1 MDKPLEKLREAQLK
15 EVADASEAKRNAGA
29 PLVPTVQLRRDRQRA
44 SAAGE
49 NGAGGAAAVAA
60 FDPSE
65 LAEEVDLLKA
75 LRKTDY
81 STLKNSKVS
90 ERCSIEWLRCCC
102 CCCFGGVA
110 KLIHTAL
117 KCALGVWQK
126 WNERR
131 DALELI
137 VSIGGPTPKFT
148 PNDGVEDIFDDLRN
162 VLTREKVV
170 NIRISACKA
179 CEALSKGLQK
189 SFSSKASR
197 VVPVILAQFKEK
209 SKPLEEQIMHTVIV
223 FMKTSTSLSAH
234 ISHLEKVLSEK
245 KFPQI
250 REKAL
255 ELARRIVEDDSVSAG
270 GGMPDDGVALFSSAF
285 CAATDETVPTMR
297 ALGVSGMKALL
308 AKFGGEDSPH
318 HKRILKA
325 LSAVEEKHPRVYKA
339 IVGKPANKSPS
350 GGGSKAP
357 GATKPKTGRS
367 SKTSSPVSKARP
379 VRNRTSNGG
388 GGAESTA
395 HSATSRQVA
404 PVELL
409 SPEEAADAMGKLDIA
424 DWAEHAESF
433 SATAWQAKVAAYQAI
448 TEHIEKASGLSREVV
463 HAVFSFVAD
472 KSRGFRDSNFN
483 LAIATL
489 SVVRALARSG
499 DNFSGGHAAFVINAI
514 AAKFGDRKVHE
525 AVVETMECFCDS
537 VEAGVHVVMSTI
549 PGALAKTRSPV
560 TLGACFEYMA
570 TVISNH
576 GAIHVDCKSLVNF
589 LNGSGPAAGLKSTNR
604 NVAPRARGILAAVF
618 HQLGPKFQTFVKSQV
633 SDAAIIKLL
642 EEDFEK
648 IGFDPAKAQTFKKA
662 VVAGNAPAVNNDL
675 EIPRA
680 DLVSL
685 LPDNINKQ
693 LSNTSTKTAWQIRS
707 KALEEVGK
715 AIETANNSIIL
726 NKGSADLLRILND
739 RCLEAN
745 VNVKRVALATTKAFL
760 ASVASAKRAKIGRL
774 IVEGLMQSFADKKD
788 AIRESAV
795 EAMAAFVEDDEN
807 AGEVHVACF
816 LSCFKALTAI
826 LEMAAFRGTALA
838 WLQTC
843 LDSSAIKALNVQLVP
858 LVPSLIG
865 CMCDRTSSVRSAAE
879 QCLGQV
885 YSCAPKKTESA
896 IKRVVQDLKPAEQR
910 AVQAAIS
917 KIKSSASSQGSESK
931 KTGAA
936 HPASVQEASSKR
948 SGHNNKR
955 LAAPAAKPAASG
967 RKVIRGAGATP
978 TTDED
983 VRILVECPL
992 RDRNRREK
1000 KYLKSKWI
1008 WDVAGAPRED
1018 FIAALRVDFEHYFT
1032 VGSGPE
1038 TVRLLFS
1045 SRDTDHCS
1053 GIQKLSIC
1061 VRDFP
1066 RELISVTDLVLKW
1079 ATYRMCLR
1087 DNTKAIQ
1094 ALQTFLQ
1101 QFLQMLINHSYEMAD
1116 FEAHSLLPFL
1126 CEKVGHRSDR
1136 FRTSYRAIMA
1146 QLRQLYPAAK
1156 MAPFFV
1162 EALHSK
1168 NAKTHSECME
1178 ELGIL
1183 VRETENWKIC
1193 GRKGTRLITEH
1204 CGSSDAAT
1212 RNAAIA
1218 IIYQVWKQYNFDW
1231 DDLKKVV
1238 GDLSPK
1244 ILSLM
1249 QEKFRTLKSQDK
1261 GRKDAAGKIIATP
1274 NTIRGGG
1281 AGRKVSAPS
1290 TDKVSG
1296 TEADDFGDVFTLDVV
1311 TLSPARGAAGT
1322 NNESEEVFSASSIA
1336 TPAPASL
1343 SSKSMAFT
1351 SEKSRVLQPS
1361 SMLGVALD
1369 HISQLTPEYGSVQ
1382 AGTRIEGSAPAAHS
1396 RAVTAIKAVID
1407 LAQIATGEPGQ
1418 NADTLDFEKS
1428 SVVEVFQA
1436 EQAQIMDTL
1445 LSCIQGAATSPG
1457 ILDFRIL
1464 SLILSVLMKI
1474 MGIKEFA
1481 TQTRT
1486 SQVQKWMDLMV
1497 QLLTSPKIDARN
1509 KTDDALCRAVNY
1521 LTAKVVDEAPL
1532 GASICAAFALLSN
1545 EDTTATTTRHSILL
1559 KHLEKIFK
1567 REEAKASGAYD
1578 CVDVDTLLMDMTK
1591 VVPEHYTNSIAQDVA
1606 RTICRNLLSSRSDT
1620 VATAVNSL
1628 NSGSPVVQTIREL
1641 QSEIQSS
1648 IKTIGNEEYDY
1659 QIASIVAS
1667 MLKSDASPADQK
1679 DGIQKLRQLQLDYP
1693 TQSITASLEKT
1704 PATKP
1709 FQNFIH
1715 TELAALAEA
1724 EADKEP
1730 SAHQGSVS
1738 LQSRLARMQQKYQ
1751 IRTSVSDSGVVS
1763 GPDIDSAATK
1773 ENGAVVNGNLDM
1785 RQQKAAKM
1793 MNETRDS
1800 LNKMRERLQKL
1811 KVGATPAK
1819 TKAGSTEPSAS
1830 PDANASNG
1838 DSSSSSAGKTSF
1850 SNLRDRLKMWQAK
1863 HSS

>member
-1 MDKPLEKLREAQLK
+1 MIVTLA
-15 EVADASEAKRNAGA
+15 
-29 PLVPTVQLRRDRQRA
+29 T
-44 SAAGE
+44 
-49 NGAGGAAAVAA
+49 
-60 FDPSE
+60 E
-65 LAEEVDLLKA
+65 LGCF
-75 LRKTDY
+75 
-81 STLKNSKVS
+81 S
-90 ERCSIEWLRCCC
+90 C
-102 CCCFGGVA
+102 CCCFDGQ
-110 KLIHTAL
+110 KLTAL
-117 KCALGVWQK
+117 KCARCAWQK

-148 PNDGVEDIFDDLRN
+148 PNDGVDEIYDDLRN

-189 SFSSKASR
+189 SFSGKACR
-197 VVPVILAQFKEK
+197 VVPTILAQFKEK
-209 SKPLEEQIMHTVIV
+209 SKPLEEQIMHTVIL
-223 FMKTSTSLSAH
+223 FMKFSTSLSAH

-270 GGMPDDGVALFSSAF
+270 MPDDGVALFSSAF
-285 CAATDETVPTMR
+285 CAATDETIPTMR

-308 AKFGGEDSPH
+308 ARFGGNGSPH
-318 HKRILKA
+318 RKQILKA
-325 LSAVEEKHPRVYKA
+325 LSVVEEKHPRVYKS
-339 IVGKPANKSPS
+339 IVGKAANKSAS
-350 GGGSKAP
+350 GGSKAP
-357 GATKPKTGRS
+357 VAIKPKSGRS

-379 VRNRTSNGG
+379 ARNRTSNGG
-388 GGAESTA
+388 GAAKSTA
-395 HSATSRQVA
+395 HPPSGQVA

-409 SPEEAADAMGKLDIA
+409 SPEEAADAMKKLGIA

-448 TEHIEKASGLSREVV
+448 TEHIENAADTGGLSREIV
-463 HAVFSFVAD
+463 HAVFSFVAG
-472 KSRGFRDSNFN
+472 KSRGFKDSNFN

-489 SVVRALARSG
+489 SVVRALARGG
-499 DNFSGGHAAFVINAI
+499 DSFSAGHAAFVIEAI
-514 AAKFGDRKVHE
+514 ASKFGDRKVHE

-576 GAIHVDCKSLVNF
+576 GAMHVDCKSLVSF

-604 NVAPRARGILAAVF
+604 NVAPRARGVLAAVF

-633 SDAAIIKLL
+633 SDAATVKLL
-642 EEDFEK
+642 EEDFDK
-648 IGFDPAKAQTFKKA
+648 IGFDPSKAHAFKQA
-662 VVAGNAPAVNNDL
+662 SAGKAPAVNDL

-707 KALEEVGK
+707 KALEEVAK

-726 NKGSADLLRILND
+726 NKASADLLRILND
-739 RCLEAN
+739 RCTEAN
-745 VNVKRVALATTKAFL
+745 VNVKRVALVTTKSFL
-760 ASVASAKRAKIGRL
+760 ASVASPKRAKIGRL

-795 EAMAAFVEDDEN
+795 EAMTAFVADDEN
-807 AGEVHVACF
+807 IGEVHVGCF

-879 QCLGQV
+879 LSLGNV

-917 KIKSSASSQGSESK
+917 KIKSSASTQGSESK
-931 KTGAA
+931 KAGGAQ
-936 HPASVQEASSKR
+936 PTSVQEVSSKR
-948 SGHNNKR
+948 TGHTKR
-955 LAAPAAKPAASG
+955 LPAPAAKPAAAG
-967 RKVIRGAGATP
+967 RKVIRGVGATP
-978 TTDED
+978 DSEED

-1000 KYLKSKWI
+1000 KYLKTKWI

-1032 VGSGPE
+1032 VGSGPD

-1053 GIQKLSIC
+1053 GIQKLSVC

-1066 RELISVTDLVLKW
+1066 RELISVTDLILKW

-1101 QFLQMLINHSYEMAD
+1101 KFLQMLINHAYEMAD

-1183 VRETENWKIC
+1183 VRETNNWKIC

-1238 GDLSPK
+1238 GELSPK

-1261 GRKDAAGKIIATP
+1261 GRQDVAGKIIATP

-1281 AGRKVSAPS
+1281 AGRKGTAPS
-1290 TDKVSG
+1290 TDKASG
-1296 TEADDFGDVFTLDVV
+1296 SEADDFGDVFTLDVV
-1311 TLSPARGAAGT
+1311 TLSPARGAAGAT
-1322 NNESEEVFSASSIA
+1322 NQSEEVFSSTSAA

-1369 HISQLTPEYGSVQ
+1369 HIGQLTPEYGSVE
-1382 AGTRIEGSAPAAHS
+1382 AGTRIEGSSPAAHS

-1407 LAQIATGEPGQ
+1407 LAHIATGEPGQ
-1418 NADTLDFEKS
+1418 NVDALDFEKS

-1436 EQAQIMDTL
+1436 EQGHIMDTL
-1445 LSCIQGAATSPG
+1445 LSCIEGAATSPG

-1481 TQTRT
+1481 AQTRT
-1486 SQVQKWMDLMV
+1486 LQVQKWMDLMV

-1545 EDTTATTTRHSILL
+1545 EDAAATTTRHSILL
-1559 KHLEKIFK
+1559 KLLEKIFN
-1567 REEAKASGAYD
+1567 REETKGSDAYGG
-1578 CVDVDTLLMDMTK
+1578 VDIDTLLKDMAQS
-1591 VVPEHYTNSIAQDVA
+1591 VPEQYTNSIAQDVA
-1606 RTICRNLLSSRSDT
+1606 RTICRNLLSSRPNAIAS
-1620 VATAVNSL
+1620 AVTSL
-1628 NSGSPVVQTIREL
+1628 RSESPVAQTIREL

-1648 IKTIGNEEYDY
+1648 IKTIGDQEYDA

-1667 MLKSDASPADQK
+1667 MLKGDASPADQN
-1679 DGIQKLRQLQLDYP
+1679 DGVQKLRQLQLDYP
-1693 TQSITASLEKT
+1693 AKNISLSLQKT
-1704 PATKP
+1704 SATKP

-1715 TELAALAEA
+1715 TELAALAET
-1724 EADKEP
+1724 ENNEGP
-1730 SAHQGSVS
+1730 SVHQGSVS

-1751 IRTSVSDSGVVS
+1751 IRTSVSGPASGTS
-1763 GPDIDSAATK
+1763 FDPAATK
-1773 ENGAVVNGNLDM
+1773 ENGTVVNGNLDK

-1800 LNKMRERLQKL
+1800 LNKMRARLQKL

-1819 TKAGSTEPSAS
+1819 AKAECTEPADLPS
-1830 PDANASNG
+1830 DNAS
-1838 DSSSSSAGKTSF
+1838 DSSSDSSSKTSF